1 MAEVSLSQ
9 KSRALKVMLL
19 LIESGAVFCLLQI
32 IYIPLT
38 VLYDSFEMSFLFN
51 ILYLMMGPLVVFASV
66 SH

>member
-1 MAEVSLSQ
+1 MAEVWLSQ

-32 IYIPLT
+32 IYIPLL
-38 VLYDSFEMSFLFN
+38 VLLDSFEEGFLFC
-51 ILYLMMGPLVVFASV
+51 ILYFMIQGLVNFASV